1 KRYKVLGDPR
11 FGKTDQVLDPQMAE
25 RDNEQGW
32 LSLNGM
38 AKTGEAQYEDYFL
51 SLAGKENTPA
61 RTDAII
67 HYADS
72 HYRNGEVKEAFDFL
86 NTIFETD
93 TLSANLRSLAVH
105 KMAEVD
111 PERSAPALNKAFA
124 MQEEEFPMA
133 AAHGLVFLKGGQYN
147 QLVSSIEGT
156 TPKAKADAIRTLTRS
171 GWEGS
176 AQLGRSGL
184 ADPDTVVL

>member
-1 KRYKVLGDPR
+1 KRYKILGDPR

-25 RDNEQGW
+25 RDIEQGW

-67 HYADS
+67 HYAHS
-72 HYRNGEVKEAFDFL
+72 RYKNGETKEAFDFL
-86 NTIFETD
+86 NKIFETD
-93 TLSANLRSLAVH
+93 TLSAALRSLAVH

-111 PERSAPALNKAFA
+111 PARSVPVLSQAFQ
-124 MQEEEFPMA
+124 MQEEGFPMA
-133 AAHGLVFLKGGQYN
+133 AAHGLVFLKEDQYK
-147 QLVSSIEGT
+147 QL
-156 TPKAKADAIRTLTRS
+156 AA
-171 GWEGS
+171 
-176 AQLGRSGL
+176 
-184 ADPDTVVL
+184 